1 MGSTRLRLERLGI
14 TLPKLAAPSGNYVPC
29 RISGNTLYV
38 SGQVPR
44 IDGVDAY
51 QGIVGQTISRD
62 EAHEAARVA
71 AINMLAQVARALD
84 GDLDRVTGCLQLRG
98 FVNAAPGFTDHP
110 AVIDGASDLIVA
122 VLGDCG
128 RHARTALGAG
138 TLPRAFAVEIDAI
151 FEIRP

>member
-1 MGSTRLRLERLGI
+1 MGTVTQRLERLGI
-14 TLPKLAAPSGNYVPC
+14 VLPKLAVPSGNYVPC
-29 RISGNTLYV
+29 RISGTTLYV

-44 IDGVDAY
+44 VDGVDAF
-51 QGIVGQTISRD
+51 QGIVGQDVSAEQAR
-62 EAHEAARVA
+62 EAARVA
-71 AINMLAQVARALD
+71 AINMLAQVSRALG

-110 AVIDGASDLIVA
+110 AVIDGASDLIVE

-138 TLPRAFAVEIDAI
+138 TLPRAFAVEIDAV
-151 FEIRP
+151 FEVRA